1 MDPDAQRMLQF
12 QKGERAAFET
22 LFEKYHRP
30 VLNFCFRFLGNAH
43 DAEDIAQD
51 TFLQVYQ
58 AAPRYQPLT
67 KFSTWLYTIAKNLC
81 LNRLR
86 EGRQEASESLNPFT
100 EDEEESL
107 SLEEKIP
114 AEAPGPDEELEE
126 KKISEI
132 VQGAIRDLP
141 ASIRLPLILSRY
153 QELSYEE
160 IAQILG
166 CSVTAVKL
174 RLHRAK
180 RVLAKKLAPYLNP
193 GSS

>member
-1 MDPDAQRMLQF
+1 MDPDVQRMLQF
-12 QKGERAAFET
+12 QKGERAAFEA

-30 VLNFCFRFLGNAH
+30 ILNFCFRFLGNPH
-43 DAEDIAQD
+43 DAEDITQD

-86 EGRQEASESLNPFT
+86 EGQMEAVAEINRLADT
-100 EDEEESL
+100 EESL
-107 SLEEKIP
+107 LEEQIMSNN
-114 AEAPGPDEELEE
+114 PGPDQQVEE
-126 KKISEI
+126 KEITEI
-132 VQGAIRDLP
+132 VQKAIRELP
-141 ASIRLPLILSRY
+141 AILRLPLILRRY

-180 RVLAKKLAPYLNP
+180 RILAQRLGPYLEE
-193 GSS
+193 

>member
-12 QKGERAAFET
+12 QNGDRAAFED

-30 VLNFCFRFLGNAH
+30 ILNFCFRFLGNSH
-43 DAEDIAQD
+43 EAEDITQD
-51 TFLQVYQ
+51 TFIQ
-58 AAPRYQPLT
+58 AYLAAFRYQPLT

-86 EGRQEASESLNPFT
+86 EGRMEVSLQFSDPMN
-100 EDEEESL
+100 EEESL
-107 SLEEKIP
+107 LEEQIESHHPSPDQQLEEK
-114 AEAPGPDEELEE
+114 ELA
-126 KKISEI
+126 EI
-132 VQGAIRDLP
+132 VQEAIRSLP
-141 ASIRLPLILSRY
+141 ATLRLPLILQRY

-160 IAQILG
+160 IAQVMG

-180 RVLAKKLAPYLNP
+180 GLLAQRLAPYLERE
-193 GSS
+193 

>member
-12 QKGERAAFET
+12 QKGDQKAFEE

-30 VLNFCFRFLGNAH
+30 ILNFCFRFLGNSH
-43 DAEDIAQD
+43 EAEDIAQD
-51 TFLQVYQ
+51 TFIQVYQ

-86 EGRQEASESLNPFT
+86 EGRMEAMAKVNSLMG
-100 EDEEESL
+100 EEESL
-107 SLEEKIP
+107 LEEQIVSNN
-114 AEAPGPDEELEE
+114 PGPDQQAEE
-126 KKISEI
+126 KEITEI
-132 VQGAIRDLP
+132 VQKAIRDLP
-141 ASIRLPLILSRY
+141 AAIRLPLILRRY

-180 RVLAKKLAPYLNP
+180 RLLAQRLAPHIE
-193 GSS
+193 

>member
-1 MDPDAQRMLQF
+1 MDPDTQRMLRF
-12 QKGERAAFET
+12 QKGERAAFEM

-30 VLNFCFRFLGNAH
+30 ILNFCFRFLGNTH
-43 DAEDIAQD
+43 DAEDTAQD
-51 TFLQVYQ
+51 TFIQVYQ

-81 LNRLR
+81 LNKLR
-86 EGRQEASESLNPFT
+86 KGQNPG
-100 EDEEESL
+100 
-107 SLEEKIP
+107 LEEINPPMDDLDRDP
-114 AEAPGPDEELEE
+114 AEAIVSDYPGPDQELEQKE
-126 KKISEI
+126 LSEI
-132 VQGAIRDLP
+132 VQKAVLDLP
-141 ASIRLPLILSRY
+141 LSMRLPLILRRY

-180 RVLAKKLAPYLNP
+180 GILAQRLGPYIKP
-193 GSS
+193 D